1 MSRGSYRSLGV
12 GVLLVVWCVVMVAC
26 SSTRHE
32 HVWNER
38 YIVATRAQDLG
49 DRDAARDHYAQL
61 LEHAPDDSS
70 QRLILYQLA
79 LMLEQEQRTDEALT
93 AYRDIYEVDISDE
106 QGSRALYR
114 AAGLHAQRS
123 GEVAALP
130 MYHDLLVRYGDW
142 VAAEHAVGKLVVY
155 HTAQHGVDAAIEAL
169 LTHRS
174 DVRGK
179 SVEGDYLMRLAQL
192 QQESGDMEVAVA
204 TYAEVLAATHLQ
216 VWWDDALWE
225 RAELYQRAQ
234 AWRDA
239 LTTLE
244 QLATTFQETSY
255 FIGDYSS
262 EHADQARYEMGRIYL
277 EELGEPDEAVAQ
289 FDQFLKDFEHNRLR
303 DDVAWMRLGALRS
316 AGKSKRYDRELKRF
330 MKDFPE
336 SRYVRRLNEG
346 ELP

>member
-1 MSRGSYRSLGV
+1 MSRGSYRARGV
-12 GVLLVVWCVVMVAC
+12 SALLVVWCVVMVAC
-26 SSTRHE
+26 SSTRHV

-38 YIVATRAQDLG
+38 YIVAARAQDQG
-49 DRDAARDHYAQL
+49 DREAARGHYAQL
-61 LEHAPDDSS
+61 LEHAPDDASR
-70 QRLILYQLA
+70 RLILYQLA

-93 AYRDIYEVDISDE
+93 AYRDIYDADISDE

-114 AAGLHAQRS
+114 AAQLIARSS
-123 GEVAALP
+123 GEVTALP
-130 MYHDLLVRYGDW
+130 MYHDLIVRYGDW
-142 VAAEHAVGKLVVY
+142 VAAEHAVGKLVTY
-155 HTAQHGVDAAIEAL
+155 HTTQQGVEAALKAL
-169 LTHRS
+169 LTHKG

-179 SVEGDYLMRLAQL
+179 SVEGDYLMQLAHL
-192 QQESGDMEVAVA
+192 YQQSGDLPAA
-204 TYAEVLAATHLQ
+204 QSTYAEVLAATHLQ

-225 RAELYQRAQ
+225 RAELYQSVQ

-336 SRYVRRLNEG
+336 SRYVRRLNQG